1 MNRNFEN
8 RKPTK
13 VYAKSKENQMIIK
26 ALNMYGRVPEK
37 KYCID
42 EKEDLISGCEVCE
55 DILKMIDKLKEKY
68 LNVVA
73 DDDLE
78 YVKKLQQENKQL
90 QQQRKKQKEVIDKAI
105 EYIRIY
111 RSYQKIDNKDY
122 LKGRDEI
129 GCLDIYQVDE
139 LLDILKE
146 EK

>member
-1 MNRNFEN
+1 MS
-8 RKPTK
+8 
-13 VYAKSKENQMIIK
+13 VLILDKEYEEYIQQKAEIERLNNII
-26 ALNMYGRVPEK
+26 NEIK
-37 KYCID
+37 K
-42 EKEDLISGCEVCE
+42 
-55 DILKMIDKLKEKY
+55 
-68 LNVVA
+68 
-73 DDDLE
+73 
-78 YVKKLQQENKQL
+78 ENKQL

-146 EK
+146 VSE